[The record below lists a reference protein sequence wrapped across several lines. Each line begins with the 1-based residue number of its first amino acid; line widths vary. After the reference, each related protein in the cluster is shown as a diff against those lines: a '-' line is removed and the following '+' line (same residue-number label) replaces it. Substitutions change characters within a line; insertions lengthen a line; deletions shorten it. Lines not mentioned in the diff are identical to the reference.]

1 MGAREEEEAYHREDA
16 ISLDQA
22 LHAEPIERS
31 ELIGGKA
38 PDGTP
43 LTNVWWECPVC
54 GSELDFT
61 PAHDRDGSALPDLW
75 RCRDCRQYEW
85 VA

>member
-16 ISLDQA
+16 ISHDQA
-22 LHAEPIERS
+22 LHAEPIEH
-31 ELIGGKA
+31 GGA
-38 PDGTP
+38 QDA
-43 LTNVWWECPVC
+43 WRWYECPVC

-61 PAHDRDGSALPDLW
+61 PAHDDDGSARPDLW
-75 RCRDCRQYEW
+75 RCRDCREYEW